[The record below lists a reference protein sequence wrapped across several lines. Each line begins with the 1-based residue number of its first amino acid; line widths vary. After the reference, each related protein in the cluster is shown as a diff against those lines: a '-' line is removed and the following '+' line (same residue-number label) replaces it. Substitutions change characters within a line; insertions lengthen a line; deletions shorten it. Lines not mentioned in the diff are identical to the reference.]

1 MTVVR
6 PAAQSVGAKAEADP
20 SDRVVKTDGA
30 QERETGQIFWS
41 LHGFAPPGG
50 ALIAQKPGLLASGEV
65 EIQNIVLL
73 EDGALRPG

>member
-41 LHGFAPPGG
+41 LHGFAPPDGTFKANQLG
-50 ALIAQKPGLLASGEV
+50 FSAAGHV
-65 EIQNIVLL
+65 EIQDITLM